1 MKIIDCPVCREKM
14 ISTQLYCEHC
24 DILIDG
30 KFEHDRFANL
40 DNDTAD
46 FLEVFVLARGNIKEI
61 EKQLGISYPT
71 VRARIDRLVEAVVN
85 IKEMEKQHLEKEQK
99 ARADSERKNRIVKSI
114 IRKY

>member
-14 ISTQLYCEHC
+14 LSTQLYCEHC

-30 KFEHDRFANL
+30 KFEHDRFAYL

-71 VRARIDRLVEAVVN
+71 VRAKIDRLVEAVIG
-85 IKEMEKQHLEKEQK
+85 IKEIEEQQLAKEQK
-99 ARADSERKNRIVKSI
+99 AKADSERKSRIVKSI
-114 IRKY
+114 TRKY